1 MNKDKKDIL
10 NEKDVIDENTI
21 NDDVILSEA
30 KDLADDEIKDM
41 FDEEFDLAG
50 ITVSEELI
58 AKTMTAI
65 RGLSEE
71 KPVEFF
77 ADTDIA
83 GKEAADITRAAK
95 TTVASE
101 TTESS
106 VKATEQSETSNT
118 SDKIVSISKGKRA
131 MKLVSGLAA
140 ALFIGVVVFAFL
152 KMGVGGITKSNDSS
166 AEAPREQT
174 VNTPP
179 PDIALESANNHY
191 KAEANTADSPQ
202 SYANIPV
209 IPSEHATESL
219 NTHESIDAVSDNSN
233 DPIVSAGD
241 GGSDYTD
248 EVKNI
253 VDNEDDGKYNKY
265 LGILNANAKNISDIT
280 EVKEYIELKS
290 YKVAQSVNIYLTPMA
305 KNIPVIRSSDIY
317 EEVLEEV
324 DPITEE
330 ALYALLRDS
339 EDDPAR
345 EYVYALMLQD
355 VSGIVFD
362 EDETGKTWTTGKEYL
377 EFYEAA
383 LENSKDE

>member
-1 MNKDKKDIL
+1 MKDEKNIMNDVKDI
-10 NEKDVIDENTI
+10 IDENAI
-21 NDDVILSEA
+21 NEDVILSEV
-30 KDLADDEIKDM
+30 KDLKDM
-41 FDEEFDLAG
+41 FDQEFDLAG

-65 RGLSEE
+65 RGLSEAETVELSADHSLSE
-71 KPVEFF
+71 KETHVI
-77 ADTDIA
+77 T
-83 GKEAADITRAAK
+83 KAAL
-95 TTVASE
+95 ASE
-101 TTESS
+101 S
-106 VKATEQSETSNT
+106 EQTG
-118 SDKIVSISKGKRA
+118 KIVSISKGKRA

-152 KMGVGGITKSNDSS
+152 KMGVGGITKSEDRASES
-166 AEAPREQT
+166 PVEQT
-174 VNTPP
+174 ANSVQT
-179 PDIALESANNHY
+179 DSASEDAEYHY
-191 KAEANTADSPQ
+191 EAEANTADSPQ
-202 SYANIPV
+202 SYASSPV
-209 IPSEHATESL
+209 IPSERATESL
-219 NTHESIDAVSDNSN
+219 NTPESIGAVTDNS
-233 DPIVSAGD
+233 DELIVSAGD
-241 GGSDYTD
+241 GSGGYTD
-248 EVKNI
+248 DMKNI
-253 VDNEDDGKYNKY
+253 VDNEDDGKHKKY

-362 EDETGKTWTTGKEYL
+362 EDETGETWTTGKEYL
-377 EFYEAA
+377 ELYEAV
-383 LENSKDE
+383 LEDGKDE

>member
-140 ALFIGVVVFAFL
+140 ALFIGVVVFVFL
-152 KMGVGGITKSNDSS
+152 KMGVGGITKSEDRASES
-166 AEAPREQT
+166 PR
-174 VNTPP
+174 NY
-179 PDIALESANNHY
+179 AANNIQTDCASEAAEYHN

-202 SYANIPV
+202 SYANSPV

>member
-1 MNKDKKDIL
+1 MSTEKERIMNDK
-10 NEKDVIDENTI
+10 
-21 NDDVILSEA
+21 
-30 KDLADDEIKDM
+30 EIKDM

-65 RGLSEE
+65 RGLSEAENVELSADHSLLE
-71 KPVEFF
+71 KETPMI
-77 ADTDIA
+77 T
-83 GKEAADITRAAK
+83 KAAL
-95 TTVASE
+95 ASE
-101 TTESS
+101 P
-106 VKATEQSETSNT
+106 EQT
-118 SDKIVSISKGKRA
+118 DKIVSISKGKRA

-202 SYANIPV
+202 SYANSPV
-209 IPSEHATESL
+209 IPAEQASEAL
-219 NTHESIDAVSDNSN
+219 NTPESIGAVTDNS
-233 DPIVSAGD
+233 DELIVSAGD
-241 GGSDYTD
+241 GGSGYTD

-253 VDNEDDGKYNKY
+253 VENEDDRKHKKY

-280 EVKEYIELKS
+280 EVKEYIELKT

-355 VSGIVFD
+355 VSGIAFD
-362 EDETGKTWTTGKEYL
+362 EDETGETWTTGKEYL
-377 EFYEAA
+377 EFYEARIGEKEA
-383 LENSKDE
+383 E

>member
-71 KPVEFF
+71 KLVEFF

-118 SDKIVSISKGKRA
+118 SE
-131 MKLVSGLAA
+131 MC
-140 ALFIGVVVFAFL
+140 
-152 KMGVGGITKSNDSS
+152 
-166 AEAPREQT
+166 
-174 VNTPP
+174 
-179 PDIALESANNHY
+179 
-191 KAEANTADSPQ
+191 
-202 SYANIPV
+202 
-209 IPSEHATESL
+209 
-219 NTHESIDAVSDNSN
+219 
-233 DPIVSAGD
+233 
-241 GGSDYTD
+241 
-248 EVKNI
+248 
-253 VDNEDDGKYNKY
+253 
-265 LGILNANAKNISDIT
+265 
-280 EVKEYIELKS
+280 
-290 YKVAQSVNIYLTPMA
+290 
-305 KNIPVIRSSDIY
+305 
-317 EEVLEEV
+317 
-324 DPITEE
+324 
-330 ALYALLRDS
+330 
-339 EDDPAR
+339 
-345 EYVYALMLQD
+345 
-355 VSGIVFD
+355 
-362 EDETGKTWTTGKEYL
+362 
-377 EFYEAA
+377 
-383 LENSKDE
+383 